1 MIKNN
6 IKDLPYRRCVGAALF
21 NSKGEVWVGKRI
33 VRSKTSLKQVW
44 QMPQGGIEK
53 GEKPEV
59 AVIRELKEET
69 GIDQVEIISEV
80 KRWLKYDLPLHLAR
94 RSWEGRYR
102 GQEQKWFALR
112 YLGNDDDF
120 YLDKHTCPE
129 FSDWRWV
136 ALEELVKLAV
146 YFKRD
151 IYQVVVMNFNH
162 IPKLLTSHK
171 T

>member
-1 MIKNN
+1 MKNN

-33 VRSKTSLKQVW
+33 LRSKTILKQVW

-80 KRWLKYDLPLHLAR
+80 KGWLKYDLPSHLAR

-120 YLDKHTCPE
+120 YLDNHSCPE
-129 FSDWRWV
+129 FNDWRWV

-151 IYQVVVMNFNH
+151 IYQVVVMKFNH
-162 IPKLLTSHK
+162 IPKSLISHK